1 MAAPLSLRQNIRLLP
16 RPLWVL
22 YAGTFINRFGGFV
35 AVFLVLYMTQ
45 RGYSPAQAG
54 LGVAAFGAGAIPA
67 SAISGFL
74 ADRIGRRET
83 IILASVL
90 SAAFTMGLALA
101 GSLPLLILLAGLT
114 GLSNQL
120 FRAPSGALL
129 ADLVPEE
136 RRMAATGIMRLAINA
151 GFAAG
156 PAAAGFLA
164 DRSFFLVFAVDAVT
178 SLVFGAIALA
188 WLPHGKPP
196 SDVPRQRGEGVRS
209 IVADRPF
216 LLFLLACTLMSAVY
230 IQTETTFPLWVR
242 ASGYSNATYGGLV
255 GFNGVIIIVV
265 ELVLISFLQ
274 RFRTRPVI
282 VIGFLLIGAG
292 FAATVFAHTIP
303 LLALTVLVWT
313 AGEMVAFPTS
323 GVHVANASPTHLR
336 GRYQGAWGMAWSIGG
351 TIGPSVGSWTYE
363 RSTTLLWLACG
374 VVAVVAAGMVAFVP
388 DRAVRQAGA

>member
-1 MAAPLSLRQNIRLLP
+1 
-16 RPLWVL
+16 LWVL
-22 YAGTFINRFGGFV
+22 YAGTFINRFGSFV
-35 AVFLVLYMTQ
+35 AVFLVLYLTR

-83 IILASVL
+83 IIVASVL
-90 SAAFTMGLALA
+90 AATFTMGLALVN
-101 GSLPLLILLAGLT
+101 SLPLLILLAALT

-164 DRSFFLVFAVDAVT
+164 DRSFFLLFSADAAT

-188 WLPHGKPP
+188 WLPRGAPG
-196 SDVPRQRGEGVRS
+196 SDAPRVRGEGVRA

-216 LLFLLACTLMSAVY
+216 VVFLVACTVMAAVY
-230 IQTETTFPLWVR
+230 AQTETTFPLWVR
-242 ASGYSNATYGGLV
+242 ASGYNNAVYGGLIGV
-255 GFNGVIIIVV
+255 NGVVIVV
-265 ELVLISFLQ
+265 LELVLISFLQ

-282 VIGFLLIGAG
+282 AVGFLLVGMG
-292 FAATVFAHTIP
+292 FAATMFAHTLL
-303 LLALTVLVWT
+303 LLALTVLAWT

-336 GRYQGAWGMAWSIGG
+336 GRYQGAWGMAWSIGM
-351 TIGPSVGSWTYE
+351 TVGPGVGSWTYQ
-363 RSTTLLWLACG
+363 RNTTVLWLACG
-374 VVAVVAAGMVAFVP
+374 VLGVVAAAIVAALP
-388 DRAVRQAGA
+388 DRAARQAEALAAAG